1 MEISIVIPAYNEAE
15 RIGKTLEAYAQFFK
29 SKVKSKVLKRFEVLV
44 VLNGCSDNTLEIV
57 KKIHKKHKE
66 VIFLDF
72 KQGGKGFAILEGFK
86 DAFTRKYSHIGFVD
100 ADLAT
105 SPEAFYEL
113 LMNMEG
119 YDGIMGSRWLKESKV
134 MTRQPLL
141 RLIMSRGFNTIVRTL
156 LVFPYKDT
164 QCGAKIFTLKSLQK
178 VVPKIHHTQWAF
190 DIELLYHLRKQG
202 FQVREFP
209 TTWEDRKGS
218 KLNVTNVPMQM
229 FLAVVR
235 IRIIHSPFKTIV
247 TWYDTLPKKLKIH
260 KIRI

>member
-15 RIGKTLEAYAQFFK
+15 RIEKTLEAYAKFFRA
-29 SKVKSKVLKRFEVLV
+29 KVKSKELKRFEVLV

-57 KKIHKKHKE
+57 KKMHKKHKE

-86 DAFTRKYSHIGFVD
+86 DAFKRKFSLIGFVD

-113 LMNMEG
+113 LTNMES
-119 YDGIMGSRWLKESKV
+119 YDGIIGSRWLKESNVK
-134 MTRQPLL
+134 TRQPLL
-141 RLIMSRGFNTIVRTL
+141 RIIMSRGFNTIVRTL
-156 LVFPYKDT
+156 LLFPYKDT
-164 QCGAKIFTLKSLQK
+164 QCGAKIFTLDSLKK
-178 VVPKIHHTQWAF
+178 VDPMIHHTQWAF

-202 FQVREFP
+202 FKIREFP

-235 IRIIHSPFKTIV
+235 IRIIHSPFRKLV
-247 TWYDTLPKKLKIH
+247 NMYDQLPKKLKIH